1 MNRNIKKIKSFRIK
15 TPTIFVMVFLLL
27 ISFKALSQEVLPYLD
42 TSLTFDVRVNDLVER
57 MTLEEKVGQMMND
70 APAIPRLNIPAYE
83 YWNEC
88 LHGVARAGKATV
100 FPQAIGLAATWDTD
114 LIYKSALV
122 ISDEARAKHHEAL
135 RNNSFKRYEGLTYWT
150 PNVNIFRDPRWGR
163 GQETYGED
171 PYLTSRMGVN
181 FVKGMQGDDPKYL
194 KLVATPKHFAV
205 HSGPEPERHFFDA
218 TTTERDLYDTYLP
231 AFEATIVEGKAY
243 SIMAAYNRY
252 MGKPCCASHQLL
264 DKILR
269 KDWGFKG
276 YVVSDCNAIRD
287 IHDYHNYVDSK
298 ETAAAVAVKAGC
310 DLNCG
315 SRYKYLINAVAI
327 GDITE
332 DEIDV
337 SLKRILKARFKLGM
351 FDPEEMVPYASIP
364 MSVVSSKKHRDLA
377 LETAQKSI
385 VLLKNEQSVLPLK
398 KDIKSIAV
406 IGPNA
411 NNLEV
416 LLGNYN
422 GFPSQYYTPLE
433 GIKNKVSE
441 KTKIYYEAGSELIS
455 KEAAMSLIPAEFLSF
470 KNKKGLQAK
479 YYNSHNLSE
488 TPILTRVEE
497 GINSN
502 WNSNPIKGL
511 NEEKFAVVYT
521 GDIKVNTS
529 GDYTL
534 GMQSYK
540 GYKLLID
547 GELIVD
553 NTKDL
558 KRRIVKNKIFLE
570 QGKKYKVS
578 IQYFHEGYPAKL
590 KLLWSS
596 PDKTSYEKAIA
607 LANKSD
613 VVVFVGGI
621 SPGVEGEQ
629 MPVNSKGFD
638 GGDKTNIELPEIQK
652 ELLKALHAT
661 GTPVV
666 LVLLNGSA
674 LAVNWEDE
682 NLPAIVEAWYPGELG
697 GAAIADVLF
706 GDYNPSGRLP
716 VTFYKTVKDLSPFVN
731 YSMKGRTYRYFEGE
745 ALYPFGY
752 GLSYTSFNYK
762 NIRVSKPKINTSEF
776 VEVSATISNTGSL
789 KGDEVVQ
796 LYITDKESSVVRPLK
811 SLRGIKRI
819 SLEPGQSTEV
829 KFTVNTE
836 DLSFYDITK
845 QEKVVEPGIFEIGIG
860 ASSKEMIKTSFEV
873 VE

>member
-1 MNRNIKKIKSFRIK
+1 MIALKMKTSTVVSFV
-15 TPTIFVMVFLLL
+15 VMTVWSLGLNSQQTQYPFLDE
-27 ISFKALSQEVLPYLD
+27 SLD
-42 TSLTFDVRVNDLVER
+42 IGERVDDLVSR
-57 MTLEEKVGQMMND
+57 MSLEEKVGQMMND
-70 APAIPRLNIPAYE
+70 APAIPRLNVPAHE

-100 FPQAIGLAATWDTD
+100 FPQAIGLAATFDTD
-114 LIYKSALV
+114 LIYNSAVV

-135 RNNSFKRYEGLTYWT
+135 RNNSFERYEGLTYWT

-171 PYLTSRMGVN
+171 PYLTARMGVN
-181 FVKGMQGDDPKYL
+181 FVKGLQGDDPKYL

-231 AFEATIVEGKAY
+231 AFEATVVEGKAY

-264 DKILR
+264 DEILR
-269 KDWGFKG
+269 KDWGFEG
-276 YVVSDCNAIRD
+276 FVVSDCNAIRD

-298 ETAAAVAVKAGC
+298 EEAAAVAVKAGC

-315 SRYKYLINAVAI
+315 SRYSYLISAVER

-337 SLKRILKARFKLGM
+337 SLKRIFKARFKLGM
-351 FDPEEMVPYASIP
+351 FDAPESVPYASIP
-364 MSVVSSKKHRDLA
+364 MSVVSSEKHRALA
-377 LETAQKSI
+377 LETARKSM
-385 VLLKNEQSVLPLK
+385 VLLKNDNNTLPLK
-398 KDIKSIAV
+398 KDLKSIAV

-411 NNLEV
+411 NDLEV

-422 GFPSQYYTPLE
+422 GFPSQYFTPLV
-433 GIKNKVSE
+433 GIQNKVS
-441 KTKIYYEAGSELIS
+441 KNTQVYYEAGTELIS
-455 KEAAMSLIPAEFLSF
+455 KAPAMSLIPAAYLSF
-470 KNKKGLQAK
+470 ESKKGLQAK
-479 YYNSHNLSE
+479 YYNNHDFSG
-488 TPILTRVEE
+488 TPVVTRVEE

-502 WNSNPIKGL
+502 WNLYPIEGL
-511 NEEKFAVVYT
+511 NEAKFAVEYT
-521 GDIKVNTS
+521 GTLQVDVS
-529 GDYTL
+529 GEYDLGLQSSRGYTL
-534 GMQSYK
+534 A
-540 GYKLLID
+540 ID
-547 GELIVD
+547 GKVLVD
-553 NTKDL
+553 NTEDL
-558 KRRIVKNKIFLE
+558 KRRVVKETVQLE
-570 QGKKYKVS
+570 KGKPYQVK

-590 KLLWSS
+590 KFLWAS
-596 PDKTSYEKAIA
+596 PDKTSFEKAIA
-607 LANKSD
+607 LAEKSE

-638 GGDKTNIELPEIQK
+638 GGDKTDIELPEVQK

-661 GTPVV
+661 GKPVV

-674 LAVNWEDE
+674 LAVNWENE

-697 GAAIADVLF
+697 GTAIADVLF

-716 VTFYKTVKDLSPFVN
+716 VTFYKTVKELSPFVN

-752 GLSYTSFNYK
+752 GLSYTDFSYGTLK
-762 NIRVSKPKINTSEF
+762 LAKDKIT
-776 VEVSATISNTGSL
+776 ATGSTTVSVKVTNVGKY

-796 LYITDKESSVVRPLK
+796 LYIKDVESSVKRPLK

-819 SLEPGQSTEV
+819 SLKPKKST
-829 KFTVNTE
+829 TVSFEITPE
-836 DLSFYDITK
+836 DLSFFDTVK
-845 QEKVVEPGIFEIGIG
+845 HEKVVEPGIFEIGIG
-860 ASSKEMIKTSFEV
+860 AASDNFETV
-873 VE
+873 KLEVTE

>member
-1 MNRNIKKIKSFRIK
+1 MCKIYLFWIL
-15 TPTIFVMVFLLL
+15 IFHCCFG
-27 ISFKALSQEVLPYLD
+27 IAQESMPYLE
-42 TSLTFDVRVNDLVER
+42 TSLSFDERVDDLVSR
-57 MTLEEKVGQMMND
+57 MTLEEKVAQMMND
-70 APAIPRLNIPAYE
+70 APAIPRLKVPAHE

-100 FPQAIGLAATWDTD
+100 FPQAIGLAATFDTD
-114 LIYKSALV
+114 LIYNDAVV

-181 FVKGMQGDDPKYL
+181 FVKGMQGNDPKYL

-264 DKILR
+264 DDILR

-298 ETAAAVAVKAGC
+298 EAAAAVAVLAGT

-315 SRYKYLINAVAI
+315 SRYEYLISAVAKK
-327 GDITE
+327 DITE

-337 SLKRILKARFKLGM
+337 SLKRVLKARFKLGM

-364 MSVVSSKKHRDLA
+364 MSVVSSEKHRALA

-385 VLLKNEQSVLPLK
+385 VLLKNKNNTLPLK
-398 KDIKSIAV
+398 KDVKSIAV

-422 GFPSQYYTPLE
+422 GFPSQYFTPLE
-433 GIKNKVSE
+433 GVKNKVSKDTE
-441 KTKIYYEAGSELIS
+441 IYYEAGTELIS
-455 KEAAMSLIPAEFLSF
+455 KEPAMSLISNEFLSF
-470 KNKKGLQAK
+470 ETENGLQAK
-479 YYNSHNLSE
+479 YYNNHDFLG
-488 TPILTRVEE
+488 TPLLIRIEE

-502 WNSNPIKGL
+502 WNSNPINGL
-511 NEEKFAVVYT
+511 NKEKFAVEYT
-521 GDIKVNTS
+521 GTIKVDVS
-529 GDYTL
+529 GDYQLGLQSNKGFTL
-534 GMQSYK
+534 A
-540 GYKLLID
+540 ID
-547 GELIVD
+547 SKIIID

-558 KRRIVKNKIFLE
+558 KKRIVKETTYLE
-570 QGKKYKVS
+570 KGKAYQVS
-578 IQYFHEGYPAKL
+578 IKYLHEGYPAKL
-590 KLLWSS
+590 KLMWAT
-596 PDKTSYEKAIA
+596 PEKTSFEKAIE
-607 LANKSD
+607 LAKKSE

-629 MPVNSKGFD
+629 MPVNSKGFK
-638 GGDKTNIELPEIQK
+638 GGDKTDIQLPEVQK
-652 ELLKALHAT
+652 ELLKALHET

-674 LAVNWEDE
+674 LAVNWEND
-682 NLPAIVEAWYPGELG
+682 NLSAIVEAWYPGELG
-697 GAAIADVLF
+697 GNAIADVLF

-716 VTFYKTVKDLSPFVN
+716 ITFYKSIKELSPFVN

-745 ALYPFGY
+745 ALYPFGF
-752 GLSYTSFNYK
+752 GLSYAQFNYENIKLK
-762 NIRVSKPKINTSEF
+762 NKKIKTNGSTSVSIDVTNVGKI
-776 VEVSATISNTGSL
+776 
-789 KGDEVVQ
+789 KGEEVVQ
-796 LYITDKESSVVRPLK
+796 LYIKDLESKEVRPLK
-811 SLRGIKRI
+811 SLRGIRRV
-819 SLEPGQSTEV
+819 SLNPNETIRV
-829 KFTVNTE
+829 KFTIKPE
-836 DLSFYDITK
+836 DLAFYNFKENK
-845 QEKVVEPGIFEIGIG
+845 QVVEPGLFKIGIG
-860 ASSKEMIKTSFEV
+860 KSSNELININLDV
-873 VE
+873 IN